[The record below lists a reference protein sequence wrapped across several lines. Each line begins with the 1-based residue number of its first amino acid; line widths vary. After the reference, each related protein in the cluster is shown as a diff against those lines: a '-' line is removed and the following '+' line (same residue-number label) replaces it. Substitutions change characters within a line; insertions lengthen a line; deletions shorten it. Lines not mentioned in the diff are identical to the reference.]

1 MYGLSAGTKTSGG
14 CKEVALSGGLTV
26 FWRLTLAWAY
36 IFSYGFF
43 WGRGG
48 GALISRR
55 LWYTDMYYMYMN

>member
-36 IFSYGFF
+36 IFSHGFF
-43 WGRGG
+43 WGGGGGG
-48 GALISRR
+48 GA
-55 LWYTDMYYMYMN
+55 YKQKGMVY

>member
-43 WGRGG
+43 FGAGAG
-48 GALISRR
+48 GA
-55 LWYTDMYYMYMN
+55 YKQKVMVY

>member
-43 WGRGG
+43 WGQGG
-48 GALISRR
+48 GAR
-55 LWYTDMYYMYMN
+55 L

>member
-43 WGRGG
+43 LGG
-48 GALISRR
+48 GLISRR
-55 LWYTDMYYMYMN
+55 LLSYTDMYYMYMN

>member
-1 MYGLSAGTKTSGG
+1 MYGLSAGTKTSGS

-43 WGRGG
+43 LGRGG
-48 GALISRR
+48 GG
-55 LWYTDMYYMYMN
+55 YKQKVMVY

>member
-1 MYGLSAGTKTSGG
+1 MYGLSTGTKTSGS

-43 WGRGG
+43 LGRGG
-48 GALISRR
+48 GGRV
-55 LWYTDMYYMYMN
+55 

>member
-14 CKEVALSGGLTV
+14 CKEVVLSGGLTV

-48 GALISRR
+48 GGA
-55 LWYTDMYYMYMN
+55 YKQKVMVY